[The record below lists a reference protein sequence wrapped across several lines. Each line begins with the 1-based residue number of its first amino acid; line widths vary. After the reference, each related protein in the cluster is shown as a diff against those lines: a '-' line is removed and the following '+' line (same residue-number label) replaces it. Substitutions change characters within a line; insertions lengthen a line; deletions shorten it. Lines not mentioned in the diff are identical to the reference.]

1 MCKYFY
7 AYTKTERKIGRERGE
22 TESDRERER
31 ERHHMCTNHIWDS
44 ESLAIPHALKHHAE
58 YCTLI

>member
-7 AYTKTERKIGRERGE
+7 AYTNREREKERGGG
-22 TESDRERER
+22 ERER
-31 ERHHMCTNHIWDS
+31 ENHHMRKNTNHIWDS
-44 ESLAIPHALKHHAE
+44 VSLAKPQALKHHPE